1 MENASLDV
9 FRKEG
14 VSMNAA
20 FPRILTLLRKERG
33 VSQKKAAA
41 DLQVSQALLSHYEKG
56 IRECG
61 LDFVVRVA
69 EYYSV
74 SCDYLLGRTADK
86 SGTMIAVEEIPD
98 NDPSIRDNRMQAG
111 GVLPVLNKKLIIN
124 SLQVIFDLLQKCNNK
139 ALTTE
144 ASNSLLQ
151 LTYVLFRQIYSANP
165 RNPKA
170 MFSAEEYLYQTAALA
185 STARS
190 VANVGQLAAGG
201 KVGDEQGV
209 DAANLPSILPD
220 DLTAQYP
227 LFAPSLLNLLRA
239 AEKELDK

>member
-1 MENASLDV
+1 
-9 FRKEG
+9 
-14 VSMNAA
+14 MNAA

-69 EYYSV
+69 DYYSV

-98 NDPSIRDNRMQAG
+98 ADPSIRDNRMQAG
-111 GVLPVLNKKLIIN
+111 GVLPVLNKKMVIN
-124 SLQVIFDLLQKCNNK
+124 SLQVLFDLLQKCNNK

-144 ASNSLLQ
+144 VSNSLIQ

-170 MFSAEEYLYQTAALA
+170 MFSTEDYIYQTAAIA

-201 KVGDEQGV
+201 KVGEDEGV
-209 DAANLPSILPD
+209 EAAKLPSILPD

-227 LFAPSLLNLLRA
+227 MFATSLLNLLRV
-239 AEKELDK
+239 AEKELNK